1 MREKN
6 RKKYMRIALLI
17 GAVSASCA
25 FAACAASETRI
36 AFEQSEYVLY
46 SGEKINALCNKKDVL
61 YGALTPLA
69 EGVTLDE
76 TSGAVTFDESVPDGY
91 QFLVYAEAN
100 GTRCNPVVCTL
111 KQPVKSAEYSL
122 ESEEEYYVDGAFIRI
137 AVTPA
142 YAISYKLA
150 TEVGGVSLN
159 SVTGEFSIDR
169 TVADGTECGVQAVSK
184 GGASQVFKVKLKTRN
199 TIISEYDTQ
208 IREKDSMGKSAFV
221 LDFSA
226 SGETEIVGVSVDGK
240 YASDGEYVYD
250 AQSRILT
257 VKGAFFQG
265 MATGE
270 YRLYVHTKLHSVPLT
285 VKIADK
291 IITTP
296 EEIQEINRSVDSLA
310 GYYILDKDIDLSAYL
325 SEKGA
330 GYDGG
335 KGWKPIGVYLDK
347 PSPYNVEYAFTGTF
361 DGNGHVV
368 KNLKMNRGGDA
379 SGFNCGFFG
388 YAKAGA
394 VVKNIGLDGGE
405 VTGNSYCGA
414 LIGVSF
420 ASVSNVW
427 STCKVTATKNASYKW
442 IGGIAGRNAGSIKNS
457 FVAAEIAGSTETG
470 IIAGNNQGTVSNCY
484 GVASENTA
492 HLVGVGTTVGSKMY
506 SSESEMIADH
516 IFAGSDGWLTPVGK
530 LPALK
535 IRDYAY
541 YPRKIEISAE
551 KTYLVFG
558 EKIQI
563 ETVVYPSEQTVPPIY
578 SVDGKGITI
587 DADGNIDTSAA
598 KCLNFTV
605 YAVLQDCVAEKTFYL
620 YETPQAVVIENE
632 ERVLFAGTQVMLLG
646 KVKGEYARQDLSYKI
661 TEGSYGVSL
670 DGNILN
676 VSEYAKD
683 GQVKVKAWQD
693 GLFSEEKVFEIR
705 ALKDFAENTKV
716 LIAGAE
722 TELTFVADGTINKV
736 LIDGKTIDCVV
747 TANKAI
753 FTEKQ
758 VKALGRGAHNVVI
771 ITNSCGYKAYI
782 KICDKIISTKEDFLA
797 VNASAES
804 LSRYYVLMSDL
815 DFSGEEIKAAG
826 KYDTPYQPFSG
837 LFDGNGHTIKNAIIL
852 ANTNENVGNYYN
864 LGLFGYVTGKICNLR
879 IENIN
884 VRGANFI
891 GGLCGALGKG
901 GVIENCLVKNCA
913 VQADAPTQISG
924 TIAGR
929 NNGRILYCS
938 YDGDT
943 SAIGQS
949 QSDGYEEGLEKF

>member
-1 MREKN
+1 M
-6 RKKYMRIALLI
+6 ACLFA
-17 GAVSASCA
+17 AVSASCA
-25 FAACAASETRI
+25 FAACAASGTRI
-36 AFEQSEYVLY
+36 AFEQSEYELY

-76 TSGAVTFDESVPDGY
+76 TSGTVIFDENVPDGY

-111 KQPVKSAEYSL
+111 KQPVKSAEYAL

-137 AVTPA
+137 SVTPA
-142 YAISYKLA
+142 YAISYTLA
-150 TEVGGVSLN
+150 TEISGVSLN
-159 SVTGEFSIDR
+159 SVTGEFSIDK
-169 TVADGTECGVQAVSK
+169 TVADGTECAVQAVSK
-184 GGASQVFKVKLKTRN
+184 GGASQVFKVKLKTKN
-199 TIISEYDTQ
+199 TISAEYDTQ
-208 IREKDSMGKSAFV
+208 IREKESTAKSAFL

-226 SGETEIVGVSVDGK
+226 SGETEITGVSVDGK
-240 YASDGEYVYD
+240 YASDDEYIYNV
-250 AQSRILT
+250 QSRMLT
-257 VKGAFFQG
+257 VNGTFFQG

-270 YRLYVHTKLHSVPLT
+270 YRLYVHTKLHAVPLT

-296 EEIQEINRSVDSLA
+296 EEIQEINCSVESLA
-310 GYYILDKDIDLSAYL
+310 GYYILDNDIDLSAYL
-325 SEKGA
+325 SEKGG

-361 DGNGHVV
+361 DGNGHVI
-368 KNLKMNRGGDA
+368 KNLKINRGGDA

-427 STCKVTATKNASYKW
+427 STCKVTATQNASYKW

-457 FVAAEIAGSTETG
+457 FVVAEITGSTETG
-470 IIAGNNQGTVSNCY
+470 IIAGNNQGTVANCY

-492 HLVGVGTTVGSKMY
+492 NLVGVGTTVGSKIY
-506 SSESEMIADH
+506 SSESEMIVDN
-516 IFAGSDGWLTPVGK
+516 ILVNSDGWLTKAGR

-551 KTYLVFG
+551 KNYLIFG

-563 ETVVYPSEQTVPPIY
+563 ETVVYPSEQTAKPIY
-578 SVDGKGITI
+578 SVEGKGITI

-598 KCLNFTV
+598 KCLKFTV

-620 YETPQAVVIENE
+620 YETSQVVVIENE
-632 ERVLFAGTQVMLLG
+632 ENVLFAGTQVILLG

-661 TEGSYGVSL
+661 TEEAYGVSL
-670 DGNILN
+670 DGNILYA
-676 VSEYAKD
+676 SEYAKD

-705 ALKDFAENTKV
+705 ALKDFADNTKV
-716 LIAGAE
+716 MTAGSE
-722 TELTFVADGTINKV
+722 TELTFVTDGTINKI
-736 LIDGKTIDCVV
+736 LIDGKEVDCIVA
-747 TANKAI
+747 TNKAI

-758 VKALGRGAHNVVI
+758 VKSLGKGSHNVVI

-797 VNASAES
+797 INASAEL
-804 LSRYYVLMSDL
+804 LSGYYVLMSDL
-815 DFSGEEIKAAG
+815 DFSGEEIKAVG

-837 LFDGNGHTIKNAIIL
+837 LFDGNGYTIKNASIS
-852 ANTNENVGNYYN
+852 ANTNENAGNYYN

-884 VRGANFI
+884 VHGANFI

-901 GVIENCLVKNCA
+901 GVIENCRVENCA
-913 VQADAPTQISG
+913 VQADATTKISG

-938 YDGDT
+938 YDGDVP
-943 SAIGQS
+943 AIGQS
-949 QSDGYEEGLEKF
+949 QTDGYEEGLEKF